1 MSGQNYFL
9 ITLNFFARGPC
20 QNIKKIESLSANT
33 AAYKRTWLPYNE
45 DMFILDKERQQKNY
59 FDATKRL
66 SLLQESYLF
75 IITAL

>member
-9 ITLNFFARGPC
+9 ISLNFFARGPC

-45 DMFILDKERQQKNY
+45 DMFILDEEK
-59 FDATKRL
+59 ATKK
-66 SLLQESYLF
+66 LLRCNKKIEPS
-75 IITAL
+75 T

>member
-45 DMFILDKERQQKNY
+45 DMFILDEKKAIKKFILMQQK
-59 FDATKRL
+59 D
-66 SLLQESYLF
+66 
-75 IITAL
+75 